1 MKKPL
6 KICANPDCK
15 DEIVEYKSSK
25 RKYCNNSC
33 RNHHG
38 HKRRSEENLEFEIYK
53 RGLAK
58 NYAVL
63 KLHKDADI
71 TFESFEKYQKFG
83 FNTLY
88 LPAKKTYRDNGNIF
102 EYYEIKDI
110 KFRLESTT
118 ENIIIINKYFKI

>member
-38 HKRRSEENLEFEIYK
+38 YKRRSEENLEFEVYI

-71 TFESFEKYQKFG
+71 RIESFEKYQKFG

-88 LPAKKTYRDNGNIF
+88 MPVEK
-102 EYYEIKDI
+102 YYEENGKAIKYYQIKDI
-110 KFRLESTT
+110 LFKLESET
-118 ENIIIINKYFKI
+118 IIINK

>member
-6 KICANPDCK
+6 KICANPDCE

-25 RKYCNNSC
+25 RKYCNDYC

-38 HKRRSEENLEFEIYK
+38 HKRRSEENLEFEVYK

-71 TFESFEKYQKFG
+71 LIESFEKYYKLG
-83 FNTLY
+83 FNALY
-88 LPAKKTYRDNGNIF
+88 MPEQK
-102 EYYEIKDI
+102 YYEKNGKKYQYFKIKDI
-110 KFRLESTT
+110 VFNLESRTR
-118 ENIIIINKYFKI
+118 IIIHK